1 MASSTIDS
9 MVSNVIRTPV
19 QLDSGS
25 PVKRPTLS
33 KSSEY
38 SMGAHCSII
47 SIISLTNIFFCIKYK
62 YNIYLNRHES
72 S

>member
-1 MASSTIDS
+1 

-19 QLDSGS
+19 QLDLGS

-38 SMGAHCSII
+38 STGAHSSII
-47 SIISLTNIFFCIKYK
+47 SIISLTNIFSLIEYK
-62 YNIYLNRHES
+62 YNIYLNRHENS
-72 S
+72 